1 MQTDVVVVGSGGA
14 GLAAAFTAAK
24 AGAKVVLLE
33 RAHSFG
39 GTTAWSGAFSWIP
52 NNSLMKAAGIEDN
65 RDAALTYVKRLALG
79 RVSDERLEGYVDQA
93 PKMVDWMTSEG
104 MRWAVLDQFPDYHP
118 EFPGGRIG
126 RSLEPCIFDTNLLG
140 EHKDLLRSSPST
152 DIAVEYSEILKWGGS
167 VDMSGWDFELLGK
180 RMQEGLAGWGRA
192 GIGSMMH
199 LCLQAGVQLQNDTR
213 ALQLM
218 RDGTRIAG
226 VYAERAG
233 RREEYQ
239 ARLGVILACAGFE
252 WNPTLVHRFL
262 GVPMVAPASP
272 PHNTGDGLLM
282 CMEVGA
288 NLANMTEHVGQVS
301 LSVPGETVE
310 DRPLHR
316 ILSGVKGM
324 PGSILVNR
332 AGKRFVDEAQNYNE
346 LNKALATFEP
356 VSYDYPNV
364 PNYFVFDKAFRA
376 KYTVGTLSPGD
387 PTPPWLVEASS
398 IAELAQKIGGD
409 ADGLQAQI
417 AEFNQHAVEGSDP
430 IFHRGESLY
439 DRYYGDKGVQ
449 PNPSLRPIET
459 PPYYAVE
466 AEYASLGTK
475 GGPLTDTVG
484 RVLDVHDE
492 PIPGLY
498 AAGNV
503 AANVFGPGYPGAG
516 ATCGPAWTYGW
527 LAGRHI
533 AS

>member
-33 RAHSFG
+33 RAQLFG

-52 NNSLMKAAGIEDN
+52 NNSLMKAAGIEDS
-65 RDAALTYVKRLALG
+65 REAALTYIKQLTLG
-79 RVSDERLEGYVDQA
+79 RVADERVEAYVEQA

-104 MRWAVLDQFPDYHP
+104 MRWAVLSHFPDYHP
-118 EFPGGRIG
+118 EFPGGTTG
-126 RSLEPCIFDTNLLG
+126 RSLEPRLFDTNLLG
-140 EHKDLLRSSPST
+140 EYKDLVRSSTSM
-152 DIAVEYSEILKWGGS
+152 DIAVEYSEIEKWGGS
-167 VDMSGWDFELLGK
+167 VDLSGWDFELLGK

-192 GIGSMMH
+192 GIGQMIH
-199 LCLQAGVQLQNDTR
+199 LCLKSGVQLINNTR

-218 RDGTRIAG
+218 RDVKRISG
-226 VYAERAG
+226 VYAERDG
-233 RREEYQ
+233 QREQYE

-262 GVPMVAPASP
+262 GVPMIAPASP

-282 CMEVGA
+282 SMEVGA
-288 NLANMTEHVGQVS
+288 NLANMTEHVGCPA
-301 LSVPGETVE
+301 LTIPGEMVE
-310 DRPLHR
+310 GHPLSRPMT
-316 ILSGVKGM
+316 SVKGM
-324 PGSILVNR
+324 PGCILINR
-332 AGKRFVDEAQNYNE
+332 AGKRFVNESQNYNDMI
-346 LNKALATFEP
+346 KPVGTFEP
-356 VSYDYPNV
+356 VKYEYPNV
-364 PNYFVFDKAFRA
+364 PNYLVFGKEFRGS
-376 KYTVGTLSPGD
+376 YTIGTLSPGGA
-387 PTPPWLVEASS
+387 TPPWLIEASS
-398 IAELAQKIGGD
+398 IAELAKKIGVD
-409 ADGLQAQI
+409 ADGLQEQI
-417 AEFNQHAVEGSDP
+417 AHFNQNAAKGRDP
-430 IFHRGESLY
+430 VFHRGESLY
-439 DRYYGDKGVQ
+439 DRYYGNKHNR
-449 PNPSLRPIET
+449 PNPSLRPIDT

-466 AEYASLGTK
+466 CKFGSMGTK

-516 ATCGPAWTYGW
+516 ATCGPAWTFGW
-527 LAGRHI
+527 LAGQHI